1 MSHAVIRL
9 GTRHKKLLYAGLVLL
24 WTSGAL
30 WLIFHYFLQADGDF
44 GPQPHLLEKW
54 WLRLHGL
61 AGMLALVLLGSLL
74 PNHMKLAWTR
84 RKNLRSGLP
93 MLAGWSWL
101 AATGYALY
109 YFSSD
114 ANAAWLPLLHWGFG
128 LALPVFLAIHIR
140 DARIRSRRAQRKPIS
155 GPSLRTVSAAHPAS
169 QPARQSNDGH
179 KCA

>member
-9 GTRHKKLLYAGLVLL
+9 GTRHRKHLYISLILL
-24 WTSGAL
+24 WASGAL
-30 WLIFHYFLQADGDF
+30 WLMFHYFFQAEGDF

-74 PNHMKLAWTR
+74 PTHMKLAWKR

-114 ANAAWLPLLHWGFG
+114 ANGAWLPLLHWGFG
-128 LALPVFLAIHIR
+128 LALPVFLILHIQH
-140 DARIRSRRAQRKPIS
+140 ARNRSKRAPSKPI
-155 GPSLRTVSAAHPAS
+155 GAPALRIVSAGHPAS
-169 QPARQSNDGH
+169 EPARQSSN
-179 KCA
+179 